1 LTPEHSFDHRVELA
15 VGRGLAFLGHRGR
28 TIAETRNRLIQRGFD
43 LDVADAAVLRLVE
56 MGYLND
62 ATFCLEFV
70 EGKRRLDMW
79 GDDRIRNRLRELG
92 APREDVEKALAD
104 DDLGELQRAIELL
117 ERRLQEP
124 AEDPNSHRKAMG
136 ILIRRGFAPS
146 TAADAIREHARLDS

>member
-1 LTPEHSFDHRVELA
+1 MTPEHSFDHRVELA

-28 TIAETRNRLIQRGFD
+28 TVSETLNRLIQRGFEA
-43 LDVADAAVLRLVE
+43 DVSQAAVDRLLE

-70 EGKRRLDMW
+70 ESKRRLDHW

-92 APREDVEKALAD
+92 APRELVEEALSED
-104 DDLGELQRAIELL
+104 DRGELQRAIDLL
-117 ERRLQEP
+117 ERRLDTP
-124 AEDPNSHRKAMG
+124 AEDPTAHRKAMG

-146 TAADAIREHARLDS
+146 TAADAIRAHARLGN